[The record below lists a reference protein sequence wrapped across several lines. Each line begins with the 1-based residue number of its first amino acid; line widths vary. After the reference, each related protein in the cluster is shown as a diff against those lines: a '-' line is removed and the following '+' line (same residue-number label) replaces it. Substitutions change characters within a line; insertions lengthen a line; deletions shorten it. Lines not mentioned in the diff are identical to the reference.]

1 MIIDAGWTIVRV
13 LQMV

>member
-1 MIIDAGWTIVRV
+1 MIIDAGWTIVTV